1 MNGRIYDG
9 LLGRFL
15 SADLFV
21 QDPGNLQAYNRY
33 SYVWNNPLTRTD
45 PSGWWNIWNPLTY
58 GLPSQ
63 PGENP
68 WSITDSSAE
77 WHATAEGA
85 SGGAQIYTNALT
97 MGATDALG
105 VTNAGA
111 LANDSAYDGSRV
123 AGGVGSAALMVATGG
138 TAAEGSAAAKV
149 LFAGMAA
156 KAVTDG
162 ADQAGAG
169 AAQIANDPKS
179 AQGYVNVALGT
190 LNVVGSVAGA
200 SAIGNATAGVNN
212 AAPKTGSAP
221 EVNPTAA
228 PAAEGA
234 ACFTAGTEI
243 KTADG
248 FVAIE
253 TVRVGDRVLTG
264 SDATE
269 TEVDPQTWR
278 LVRLR
283 IKGVGDD
290 VFEIECLRPL
300 GWLQENSLKPG
311 SRVHFAVSEMGID
324 GDAEVIDVAACPAIA
339 KGPGRVVLMTVTHF
353 NPTVLEL
360 TLAGAEKPL
369 EPTAAHRLSSAD
381 RNDWVQAQELR
392 LGERLRTANGTTEV
406 VAITRKPG
414 VHRVYNI
421 EVETEHR
428 YLVSTLQVVSHNACA
443 AGGKGGV
450 VYKVAGEDTPSGK
463 PYVGRTSSPEGPP
476 GRGKVDGRDRTN
488 AKVVDKYEN
497 TREGR
502 VKEQKAMDANGGLKK
517 LDNKRN
523 EIDPK
528 KRKEYGLD

>member
-1 MNGRIYDG
+1 
-9 LLGRFL
+9 
-15 SADLFV
+15 
-21 QDPGNLQAYNRY
+21 
-33 SYVWNNPLTRTD
+33 
-45 PSGWWNIWNPLTY
+45 
-58 GLPSQ
+58 
-63 PGENP
+63 
-68 WSITDSSAE
+68 
-77 WHATAEGA
+77 
-85 SGGAQIYTNALT
+85 
-97 MGATDALG
+97 
-105 VTNAGA
+105 
-111 LANDSAYDGSRV
+111 
-123 AGGVGSAALMVATGG
+123 MVATGG

>member
-1 MNGRIYDG
+1 MNGRIYDA

-15 SADLFV
+15 SADIVV
-21 QDPGNLQAYNRY
+21 QNPGDLQAFNRY

-58 GLPSQ
+58 GLPNQ
-63 PGENP
+63 AGQNP

-77 WHATAEGA
+77 WKATAEGA
-85 SGGAQIYTNALT
+85 SGGAQIYANSLT
-97 MGATDALG
+97 MGATDAMG

-111 LANDSAYDGSRV
+111 LANDSDYNGSRI
-123 AGGVGSAALMVATGG
+123 AGGVGTTALMIATGG
-138 TAAEGSAAAKV
+138 TAAEGSAGAQV
-149 LFAGMAA
+149 LFAAMAG
-156 KAVTDG
+156 KAATDG
-162 ADQAGAG
+162 ADQAGTG

-190 LNVVGSVAGA
+190 VNMVGSVAGA

-221 EVNPTAA
+221 EVNPTTA

-243 KTADG
+243 KIAEG

-253 TVRVGDRVLTG
+253 TVRVGERVLTD

-269 TEVDPQTWR
+269 TKVDPQTWR
-278 LVRLR
+278 LVTLRL
-283 IKGVGDD
+283 KGVGED

-339 KGPGRVVLMTVTHF
+339 TGSGRVVLMTVTHF

-360 TLAGAEKPL
+360 TLAGLGKPL
-369 EPTAAHRLSSAD
+369 EPTATHRLFSAD

-392 LGERLRTANGTTEV
+392 VGEHLKTADGAVEIN
-406 VAITRKPG
+406 AIARKPG

-428 YLVSTLQVVSHNACA
+428 YLVSKLQVVSHNACA
-443 AGGKGGV
+443 QGPGKPFTQAQKSSILEANRQKNDGVLRSDQSGQPLVPAQKSQKGVTPPANEAQVDHIKPRSKGG
-450 VYKVAGEDTPSGK
+450 ANTTD
-463 PYVGRTSSPEGPP
+463 
-476 GRGKVDGRDRTN
+476 N
-488 AKVVDKYEN
+488 AQV
-497 TREGR
+497 
-502 VKEQKAMDANGGLKK
+502 LS
-517 LDNKRN
+517 
-523 EIDPK
+523 
-528 KRKEYGLD
+528 RKENRAKSNKVPPEQE